1 VLEFSTWGAWISS
14 DRFET
19 TTLGREVVPGWM
31 RVFAGVWTWA
41 MVIGMVWLVY
51 RWLVRPIRR
60 EGRLSIEGQLLIIW
74 GLLYWQDPLANYSQN
89 WFSYNTT
96 MINFGSWTTAIPGWV
111 APFGNRLGEPFLW
124 VASSY
129 VFVLAPATVFGA
141 WLMRRAKARWPS
153 VGKLGLVGVAFIAMF
168 TADLIAEVI
177 WVRFGLY
184 SYGGAVRSLSLFSGH
199 YYQFPIYESFFWGA
213 AMAAF
218 SSVIYFRND
227 KGETVAERRS
237 DDLRVKQTGRTWVRF
252 LALLGIF
259 CVIYGSYN
267 VAMQWFALRADT
279 WVEDVQERPY
289 LTDGLCGPGTEY
301 SCSGPGVPIPRPD
314 SAHVDPDGRLAV
326 PDGTTIRDES
336 SIEQSR
342 SSRRATS
349 R

>member
-1 VLEFSTWGAWISS
+1 
-14 DRFET
+14 
-19 TTLGREVVPGWM
+19 
-31 RVFAGVWTWA
+31 
-41 MVIGMVWLVY
+41 
-51 RWLVRPIRR
+51 
-60 EGRLSIEGQLLIIW
+60 
-74 GLLYWQDPLANYSQN
+74 
-89 WFSYNTT
+89 
-96 MINFGSWTTAIPGWV
+96 
-111 APFGNRLGEPFLW
+111 
-124 VASSY
+124 
-129 VFVLAPATVFGA
+129 
-141 WLMRRAKARWPS
+141 
-153 VGKLGLVGVAFIAMF
+153 
-168 TADLIAEVI
+168 
-177 WVRFGLY
+177 
-184 SYGGAVRSLSLFSGH
+184 
-199 YYQFPIYESFFWGA
+199 
-213 AMAAF
+213 
-218 SSVIYFRND
+218 VIYFRND